1 MYLWEEK
8 DKVRMSEREELDSII
23 GAAGLTGCTQL
34 SLARAWDSSA
44 CSALGVTTWYG
55 VVKGYSGEEY
65 SLVVLFT

>member
-1 MYLWEEK
+1 M
-8 DKVRMSEREELDSII
+8 RMSEREELDSII

-34 SLARAWDSSA
+34 SLARAWDSST
-44 CSALGVTTWYG
+44 CSALGVTYRCQSFVTTWYR